1 MALTMLSF
9 EDARCAMPDDRE
21 ASPSA
26 AHAAAATQRRN
37 QTLAIAMRFQQLELE
52 QAVYLPGQTDEALP
66 QH

>member
-1 MALTMLSF
+1 
-9 EDARCAMPDDRE
+9 MPDDRE